1 MTGFARLNFVTI
13 GVTDLARATAFY
25 EAIGWVRS
33 NGSQSEIAF
42 MKSSTGAGTNVILW
56 SYDELAHDANL
67 EAAPTEKRH
76 AAFGGQALA
85 VNVPTE
91 SDVTAA
97 LATVEAAGGRILK
110 PATHADWGGVSGYFA
125 DPDGYP
131 WEVAYNPHF
140 TLDDDG
146 VVHLP

>member
-1 MTGFARLNFVTI
+1 MPGFARLNFVTI
-13 GVTDLARATAFY
+13 GVTDLARTTAFY

-33 NGSQSEIAF
+33 NASQAEIAF
-42 MKSSTGAGTNVILW
+42 MKSSTGAGTGVILW
-56 SYDELAHDANL
+56 SYDELAHEANL
-67 EAAPTEKRH
+67 EAGRGP
-76 AAFGGQALA
+76 FGGQALA

-91 SDVTAA
+91 AEVTAA

-131 WEVAYNPHF
+131 WEVAYNPF
-140 TLDDDG
+140 FPLDDEG